1 MRASGARDCFIG
13 LDLGTSAC
21 KAVAIDPTGSIVAR
35 AGGQYTLSTPRF
47 GWAEQ
52 DPAEWWRAVDGAMSA
67 LSADL
72 PAPDAVRAIGLSG
85 QMHGLVALDHA
96 DRVIRPAMLWCDQR
110 GVRQCEL
117 LTERVGGLKAMLTL
131 ITNRLWPCDTAGKLL
146 WLRDEEPA
154 AYGRLR
160 RFLLPKD
167 YLRLRM
173 TGEHATDVSDASGTG
188 MFDVAHRCWSSRLL
202 DAVGLTPA
210 QVPTASESQATTG
223 RLRLEVAERWGL
235 PPGVPVVGGGGDSVV
250 QTTAMGI
257 VSEGSLGVTLGTA
270 GVVAGAASAC
280 PDNQD
285 GLLQVS
291 CGNAPD
297 RWHTMGVS
305 LNGGG
310 SLQWLL
316 EILREVP
323 GAVLEFDALA
333 RLAEAAP
340 AGSEGIVFLPHL
352 MGERCPYVA
361 PGACG
366 AVAGLARTHRLGQL
380 VRGAMEGVVLNL
392 RGILEIFLRSGR
404 RCDELRASGG
414 ATTSPLWLSL
424 LADILGREVVTV
436 TGASEG
442 GAYGAALVAGVGA
455 GAWRH
460 LDEAVATIRETGRV
474 RPDPAHG
481 QRFERA
487 LRVHRWTFRALQTS
501 QAWPSAPARARGSG

>member
-1 MRASGARDCFIG
+1 MRPASGARDCFIG
-13 LDLGTSAC
+13 VDLGTSAC
-21 KAVAIDPTGSIVAR
+21 KAVAVDGTGAVVAR
-35 AGGQYTLSTPRF
+35 AGGEYALSTPRP

-52 DPAEWWRAVDGAMSA
+52 EPSEWWKAVDGVMGA
-67 LSADL
+67 LRARL
-72 PAPDAVRAIGLSG
+72 PAPGAVRAMGLSG
-85 QMHGLVALDHA
+85 QMHGLVALDRA

-110 GVRQCEL
+110 GVQQCDT
-117 LTERVGGLKAMLTL
+117 LTQAMGGLPGLVAL
-131 ITNRLWPCDTAGKLL
+131 IANRLWPCDTVGKLL

-154 AYGRLR
+154 ARARLH

-188 MFDVAHRCWSSRLL
+188 MFDVAHRRWSSRLL
-202 DAVGLTPA
+202 DAAGLAPA
-210 QVPTASESQATTG
+210 QVPVAHESQATTG
-223 RLRLEVAERWGL
+223 TLRPELAQRWGL
-235 PPGVPVVGGGGDSVV
+235 PPRLPVVGGGGDSVV
-250 QTTAMGI
+250 QTTAMGV
-257 VSEGSLGVTLGTA
+257 VSEGPLGVTLGTA
-270 GVVAGAASAC
+270 GVVAGATSAC
-280 PDNQD
+280 PGNRD

-310 SLQWLL
+310 TFQWLL

-323 GAVLEFDALA
+323 GAALDFEALA

-340 AGSEGIVFLPHL
+340 AGSEGLVFLPHL
-352 MGERCPYVA
+352 MGERCPHVA
-361 PGACG
+361 PGARG
-366 AVAGLARTHRLGQL
+366 ALAGLTRAHRLGHL

-392 RGILEIFLRSGR
+392 RAILEIFLRNGTS
-404 RCDELRASGG
+404 CDELRASGG
-414 ATTSPLWLSL
+414 ATASPLWLSL
-424 LADILGREVVTV
+424 LADVLGRDVVTV

-460 LDEAVATIRETGRV
+460 LDEAVTIIRETGRV
-474 RPDPAHG
+474 RPDPAHR
-481 QRFERA
+481 QRYERA
-487 LRVHRWTFRALQTS
+487 LRAQGVAFLALQST
-501 QAWPSAPARARGSG
+501 PAGSGGPVRPR